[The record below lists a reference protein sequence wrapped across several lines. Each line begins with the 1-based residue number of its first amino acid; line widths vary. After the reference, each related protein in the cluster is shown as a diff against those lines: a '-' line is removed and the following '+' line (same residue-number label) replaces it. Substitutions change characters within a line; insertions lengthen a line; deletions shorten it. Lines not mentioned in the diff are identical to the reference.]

1 MNRSGKIT
9 RKSAVSHNLNDYDVP
24 TQDTWEAA
32 QNTQSGKFGST
43 DWANI
48 ISAGGDAIGSALAA
62 IFGKGTTN
70 NTYVTTK
77 ADDTKKDNTALYVG
91 IGAGALVLVL
101 ILVLALKK

>member
-1 MNRSGKIT
+1 MNRN
-9 RKSAVSHNLNDYDVP
+9 RKTIRMSAVSHNPNDIDP
-24 TQDTWEAA
+24 LTQQTVEAA
-32 QNTQSGKFGST
+32 QNTKSGKFGST

-48 ISAGGDAIGSALAA
+48 ISAGGDALGDILGAL
-62 IFGKGTTN
+62 FGKGTTN